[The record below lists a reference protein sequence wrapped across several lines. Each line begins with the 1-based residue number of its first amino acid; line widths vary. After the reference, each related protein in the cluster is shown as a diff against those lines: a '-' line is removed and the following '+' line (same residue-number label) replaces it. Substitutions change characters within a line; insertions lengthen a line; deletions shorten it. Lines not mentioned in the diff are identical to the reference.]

1 MAQFGPMNRAVG
13 FIVAA
18 LVAGSGCG
26 DNFGP
31 PPMTNDEL
39 MARLRALQGVTVQ
52 EGDSAS
58 ENLSY
63 YILHFTQP
71 IDHHDPSKGTFQQQV
86 SLLHRD
92 ELAPFPLI
100 VYTSGYAD
108 EDGDKPVELT
118 TMLDANQISIEHRFY
133 GSSRPDPMDWSKLTV
148 EQAAMDE
155 HDIIQA
161 LRTIYEG
168 SFLSVGESKGGIT
181 ALLHRRFYPEDVR
194 GTVAYV
200 APMSFNVP
208 DPRYPAQLDQVG
220 MPTLADCHAAVRS
233 LASEMLNRR
242 AQMLDHARTDPDQI
256 QYTYTRVKIGP
267 AVEAAI
273 AGLEW
278 GFWQT
283 AGDGHCDELPQITD
297 SDDALFQFLKDTSPV
312 SDYDDDQLGHYA
324 PYYYQSYWQLG
335 IPDYTVSYL
344 TDQMWYGDDDYLG
357 ELPTAE
363 PAFDPAAMDD
373 LQEWLQSSDTDDH
386 DPVTRADLGK
396 HLMFIYGRWDPWFAG
411 RVAVG
416 AADDAPTYIKPNGN
430 HYTKLFT
437 LDASEQAEAFAK
449 IRRWTGVEPL
459 LSRLQHPAASDSARV
474 GGRRRPLLLAAAHA
488 RAAPR

>member
-1 MAQFGPMNRAVG
+1 MNRAVG

-18 LVAGSGCG
+18 LVAGSACG
-26 DNFGP
+26 DSFGP

-39 MARLRALQGVTVQ
+39 MARLRALPGVTVK
-52 EGDSAS
+52 EGESAS

-71 IDHHDPSKGTFQQQV
+71 VDHHDSSKGTFQQQV
-86 SLLHRD
+86 SLLHRN

-108 EDGDKPVELT
+108 EDGGTPVELT
-118 TMLDANQISIEHRFY
+118 TLLDANQISIEHRFY
-133 GSSRPDPMDWSKLTV
+133 GRSQPDPVDWSMLTV
-148 EQAAMDE
+148 EQAAADE
-155 HDIIQA
+155 HDIITA
-161 LRTIYEG
+161 LRSIYEG

-181 ALLHRRFYPEDVR
+181 ALLHRSFYPEDVV

-208 DPRYPAQLDQVG
+208 DTRYPPQFEQIGRD
-220 MPTLADCHAAVRS
+220 DCRAAVRS
-233 LASEMLNRR
+233 LASEMLSRR
-242 AQMLDHARTDPDQI
+242 APMLELAKAEAAQSG
-256 QYTYTRVKIGP
+256 QVYNRVRIGP

-283 AGDGHCDELPQITD
+283 AGDDHCKDLPLTTA
-297 SDDALFQFLKDTSPV
+297 SDGELFQFLKDTSPV
-312 SDYDDDQLGHYA
+312 SDYDDDQLVYYA

-335 IPDYTVSYL
+335 IPDYSVPYL
-344 TDQMWYGDDDYLG
+344 TDQMWYSDVDYLG

-363 PAFDPAAMDD
+363 PVFDHTAMDN
-373 LQEWLQSSDTDDH
+373 LENWLETPDTDEY
-386 DPVTRADLGK
+386 DPVTRQDLGK
-396 HLMFIYGRWDPWFAG
+396 HLMFIYGLWDPWYAG
-411 RVAVG
+411 AVAVG
-416 AADDAPTYIKPNGN
+416 AAGDTVTFKQPKGN
-430 HYTKLFT
+430 HETKLAT
-437 LDASEQAEAFAK
+437 LDPTFQAPAFAH

-459 LSRLQHPAASDSARV
+459 LSRLQRPTTGASAREL
-474 GGRRRPLLLAAAHA
+474 GRRRHVPLLGASHA
-488 RAAPR
+488 RATQR